1 MHYSLDI
8 FERMNALSVSAE
20 FSPQQ
25 WRGKRVSQIS
35 MLAASALVLG
45 GLVQVF
51 QGNWWIVLCL
61 FAGVVSMLICHI
73 LNHHGNQA
81 ASSSLLI
88 WSMTGVAM
96 CVMWLSQGLRSSV
109 NLFFPVILIVAGMLV
124 QVRHY
129 LALVISMVVYVL
141 FITVATQHW
150 GWRPHQEIAHSYDVM
165 FDTLL
170 VLVVG
175 AFGVWVLVNDL
186 QIFLKRLTEQVGLL
200 GQAQEDMVRVS
211 MHDALT
217 GLPNRTFGRELVER
231 ALVEAQRRKM
241 KVALMFVDLDHFKT
255 INDSLGHTAGDD
267 FLKQVSERLKAG
279 VRKSDIVMRHGG
291 DEFVIALIDVSD
303 VKDAS
308 KVASGLLTRVTAPFN
323 LAGVDVSAS
332 CSIGVSI
339 YPDDGLDYE
348 TLMRQVDMAVF
359 QAKEAGRNTVIFYDK
374 VMQDSLQT
382 NLLLVASIRVALARR
397 EFVLHYQPV
406 IDLSTGKLVG
416 AEALIRWQHPEK
428 GLLSPYFF
436 ITAAEKSGLIV
447 EMGEWVLREAC
458 RQVSEWI
465 KKGCEP
471 FVISVNLSPVQF
483 KRGNVE
489 EMIESALLDSELPP
503 FCLELEITESTL
515 VQDVDKFMQSLQR
528 IKSMGIKISIDDFGT
543 GYSNLSYLQRFEVDK
558 LKIDR
563 SFVMQIMKGPQER
576 ALVAAII
583 QMAKSLNLTTNAE
596 GIEED
601 DVRKELLALGCDL
614 GQGYFFARPLD
625 PEKFAQLIFEPNKAQ
640 F

>member
-1 MHYSLDI
+1 
-8 FERMNALSVSAE
+8 MNATPVSAD

-25 WRGKRVSQIS
+25 WRGKRLSQIS
-35 MLAASALVLG
+35 ILVAIALILG
-45 GLVQVF
+45 GIVPVM
-51 QGNWWIVLCL
+51 QGNWQVLLCL
-61 FAGVVSMLICHI
+61 FAGVVSMLLCHM
-73 LNHHGNQA
+73 LNHHGNQV
-81 ASSSLLI
+81 ASGSLLI
-88 WSMTGVAM
+88 WSMTTVAA
-96 CVMWLSQGLRSSV
+96 CLMWLSDGLRSSV
-109 NLFFPVILIVAGMLV
+109 NLFFPVILIIAGMLV
-124 QVRHY
+124 KVRQY
-129 LALVISMVVYVL
+129 LALLLSMALYAV
-141 FITVATQHW
+141 FITLATQEW
-150 GWRPHQEIAHSYDVM
+150 GLRPHQTIDHSYDIM
-165 FDTLL
+165 LDMLL
-170 VLVVG
+170 VLLVG
-175 AFGVWVLVNDL
+175 GFGVWVLLNDL
-186 QIFLKRLTEQVGLL
+186 QLFLKRLTEQVGLL

-211 MHDALT
+211 MHDSLT

-231 ALVEAQRRKM
+231 ALLEAQRRKM
-241 KVALMFVDLDHFKT
+241 KVALMFVNLDHFKT
-255 INDSLGHTAGDD
+255 INDSLGHAAGDE
-267 FLKQVSERLKAG
+267 FLQQVSNRLREG

-308 KVASGLLTRVTAPFN
+308 KVANGILGRITEPFK

-359 QAKEAGRNTVIFYDK
+359 QAKEAGRNTVMFFDK

-406 IDLSTGKLVG
+406 IDLSSGKLVG
-416 AEALIRWQHPEK
+416 AEALIRWQHPDK

-465 KKGCEP
+465 KRGCEP

-489 EMIESALLDSELPP
+489 EMIESALLESELSPS
-503 FCLELEITESTL
+503 CLELEITESTL
-515 VQDVDKFMQSLQR
+515 VQDVDKFMLSLQR
-528 IKSMGIKISIDDFGT
+528 IKAMGIKISIDDFGT

-614 GQGYFFARPLD
+614 GQGYFFDRPLT
-625 PEKFAQLIFEPNKAQ
+625 PEKFEQLIFPSVIKQ
-640 F
+640 P

>member
-1 MHYSLDI
+1 
-8 FERMNALSVSAE
+8 MNATPVSAD

-25 WRGKRVSQIS
+25 WRAKRLSQIS
-35 MLAASALVLG
+35 VLVALALLVG
-45 GLVQVF
+45 SVTHVMS
-51 QGNWWIVLCL
+51 GNWSVVGWL
-61 FAGVVSMLICHI
+61 FVGMVSMLLCHM
-73 LNHHGNQA
+73 LNHHGNTGVA
-81 ASSSLLI
+81 KSLLV
-88 WSMTGVAM
+88 WSMTLVASGL
-96 CVMWLSQGLRSSV
+96 MWVNQGLRGTDI
-109 NLFFPVILIVAGMLV
+109 LFFPVILIVAGMLV
-124 QVRHY
+124 RVRQFV
-129 LALVISMVVYVL
+129 ALLLTMAAFVV
-141 FITVATQHW
+141 FITMATQMY
-150 GWRPHQEIAHSYDVM
+150 GMRPHQIIDHSYDVM
-165 FDTLL
+165 SDVLL
-170 VLVVG
+170 VLLVG
-175 AFGVWVLVNDL
+175 GYGVWVLVSDL
-186 QIFLKRLTEQVGLL
+186 QNVLARLTEQVGLL
-200 GQAQEDMVRVS
+200 GQAQEDVVRVS
-211 MHDALT
+211 MHDSLT
-217 GLPNRTFGRELVER
+217 SLPNRTFGRELVER
-231 ALVEAQRRKM
+231 ALVEAQRRKL

-267 FLKQVSERLKAG
+267 FLKQVSTRLQSG

-291 DEFVIALIDVSD
+291 DEFVVAMIDVADLKD
-303 VKDAS
+303 VS
-308 KVASGLLTRVTAPFN
+308 KVANGILASMSIPFN
-323 LAGVDVSAS
+323 LAGVEVASS

-339 YPDDGLDYE
+339 YPDDGLDFE

-359 QAKEAGRNTVIFYDK
+359 QAKEAGRNTVSFYDK
-374 VMQDSLQT
+374 EMQDSLQT
-382 NLLLVASIRVALARR
+382 NLMLVASIRVALARR

-406 IDLSTGKLVG
+406 IDLPSGKLVG
-416 AEALIRWQHPEK
+416 AEALIRWQHPER
-428 GLLSPYFF
+428 GLLAPFFF

-458 RQVSEWI
+458 RQVSYWI

-471 FVISVNLSPVQF
+471 FTISVNLSPVQF

-489 EMIESALLDSELPP
+489 EMLESALLESELPAT
-503 FCLELEITESTL
+503 CLELEITESTL

-528 IKSMGIKISIDDFGT
+528 IKSMGIKLSIDDFGT

-614 GQGYFFARPLD
+614 GQGYYFAKPLA
-625 PEKFAQLIFEPNKAQ
+625 PEKFEQLLFQQTTAQS
-640 F
+640 

>member
-1 MHYSLDI
+1 
-8 FERMNALSVSAE
+8 MNATPVSADL
-20 FSPQQ
+20 SPQQ
-25 WRGKRVSQIS
+25 WRAKRLSQIS
-35 MLAASALVLG
+35 VLVAIALVLG
-45 GLVQVF
+45 SVSHVIS
-51 QGNWWIVLCL
+51 GNWEVVGWL
-61 FAGVVSMLICHI
+61 FVGVVCMLLCHM
-73 LNHHGNQA
+73 LNHHGNTGSA
-81 ASSSLLI
+81 KSLLL
-88 WSMTGVAM
+88 WSMTLVASGL
-96 CVMWLSQGLRSSV
+96 MWSNQGLRSTDV
-109 NLFFPVILIVAGMLV
+109 LFFPVIMIVAGMLV
-124 QVRHY
+124 RVRQFV
-129 LALVISMVVYVL
+129 ALLISMVLFVV
-141 FITVATQHW
+141 FITVATQAF
-150 GWRPHQEIAHSYDVM
+150 GMRPHQVIPHSYDVM
-165 FDTLL
+165 ADVLL

-175 AFGVWVLVNDL
+175 GYGVWVLVNDL
-186 QIFLKRLTEQVGLL
+186 QSVLSRLTDQVGLL
-200 GQAQEDMVRVS
+200 GQAQEDVLRIS
-211 MHDALT
+211 MHDTLT

-267 FLKQVSERLKAG
+267 FLQQVSSRLQTA

-308 KVASGLLTRVTAPFN
+308 KVAQGILSGMSAPFN
-323 LAGVDVSAS
+323 LSGVEVASS
-332 CSIGVSI
+332 CSVGVSI
-339 YPDDGLDYE
+339 YPDDGLDFE

-359 QAKEAGRNTVIFYDK
+359 QAKEAGRNAVSFYDK
-374 VMQDSLQT
+374 EMQDSLQT

-406 IDLSTGKLVG
+406 IDLPSGKLVG

-428 GLLSPYFF
+428 GLLAPFFF

-458 RQVSEWI
+458 RQVSYWI

-489 EMIESALLDSELPP
+489 EMIESALLESELPAS
-503 FCLELEITESTL
+503 CLELEITESTL

-614 GQGYFFARPLD
+614 GQGYFFDRPLA
-625 PEKFAQLIFEPNKAQ
+625 PEKFEQLIFQQSTAKS
-640 F
+640 